1 MDKLLN
7 LTNNASPKTI
17 EKCKEDTD
25 EEVKAE
31 EEYIIN
37 LEKELSEIDARQK
50 NYENNNKNISNHN
63 ESNEFLNEPS
73 KKSSNILSLQD

>member
-1 MDKLLN
+1 MERLLN
-7 LTNNASPKTI
+7 LTNNANPKTI
-17 EKCKEDTD
+17 ERGKYDTD

-50 NYENNNKNISNHN
+50 KYE
-63 ESNEFLNEPS
+63 
-73 KKSSNILSLQD
+73 